1 MQELSTLDVCAL
13 FSVLLF
19 TIGAAANGAPPAA
32 VQDPFVSFG
41 SLNRAFVVTED
52 PPEYVESLRRLDPN
66 DDPAV
71 LDAALAK
78 IFPEGVK
85 ADEAGVLRILSYVA
99 QVIRL
104 EETFTPL
111 GSEVLKQ
118 GHAYCNGIALAFVA
132 LCRRAGLPARV
143 NAFHNLE
150 WMEGHNAAE
159 VYYDGAWRFF
169 DPTYG
174 AFYYLQPVYDGAGH
188 MPSLRELTANA
199 APRYGFQVTRR
210 LWQGDFDGQVEVQ
223 PIAPDVKY
231 GDYPF
236 TLLEFHERLF
246 RSAFPVI
253 ATEDA
258 ASSYPLDVDLRTV
271 DEVWIG
277 ERDGNFMD
285 QLGKKEAGRLPRFH
299 GTPVIGKTRLGTA
312 YQTISLQVREPGRYR
327 LTYYMAPGG
336 RHDHMAVV
344 ELKNVAVGAT
354 RAEQEAWILEC
365 YVQDNPA
372 ILLVANRYFFATVDA
387 IHIERVEQ
395 ENAAKET
402 E

>member
-1 MQELSTLDVCAL
+1 MNACAL
-13 FSVLLF
+13 CPLILLAF
-19 TIGAAANGAPPAA
+19 GAGSEGAPPAA
-32 VQDPFVSFG
+32 GQDPFLSFG
-41 SLNRAFVVTED
+41 SLNRAFVVPVET
-52 PPEYVESLRRLDPN
+52 PEYIESFRRLDPN

-71 LDAALAK
+71 LDEALAK
-78 IFPEGVK
+78 VFPEGAQ

-104 EETFTPL
+104 EESFTPL

-118 GHAYCNGIALAFVA
+118 GHAYCNGIALAFAA

-174 AFYYLQPVYDGAGH
+174 AFYFSQPVYGGAGYV
-188 MPSLRELTANA
+188 PSLCELTANA
-199 APRYGFQVTRR
+199 APRFGFQVTRR
-210 LWQGDFDGQVEVQ
+210 LWQGGFDGTVDVQ
-223 PIAPDVKY
+223 PIAPDAKY

-236 TLLEFHERLF
+236 TLAEFHERLF
-246 RSAFPVI
+246 RGAFPVI
-253 ATEDA
+253 PSEDA
-258 ASSYPLDVDLRTV
+258 ASSYPLDVDLRDT
-271 DEVWIG
+271 DEVWVG
-277 ERDGNFMD
+277 ERDGMFMD
-285 QLGKKEAGRLPRFH
+285 QLGRKEAGRLPRFY

-312 YQTISLQVREPGRYR
+312 FQTVSILAREPGAYR

-344 ELKNVAVGAT
+344 ELKNVRVGAT
-354 RAEQEAWILEC
+354 RAEQDAWVLEC

-372 ILLVANRYFFATVDA
+372 VLLVANRYFFAAVDA
-387 IHIERVEQ
+387 IRIERTGGKEAAQ
-395 ENAAKET
+395 EPE
-402 E
+402 